1 VAVEHFARFLRTSK
15 AWPFRSQLCDGTFTD
30 SFLDQATISSE
41 VLMYCPSC
49 GNEISVEL
57 KYCNRCG
64 ANLSII
70 PTDYASPVVK
80 PVRLGFPAIVLGLT
94 ITISFGIIFSSATEL
109 AQRQLHPAAIA
120 WMVIFSL
127 ATLFGCTAL
136 MIRFWLKVLSMNRES
151 HPPRNQNQVRPPMQA
166 SLPRQQ
172 FPPRLEPMPSVT
184 EHTTR
189 TFSPAYKE
197 GSDPGVR

>member
-1 VAVEHFARFLRTSK
+1 
-15 AWPFRSQLCDGTFTD
+15 
-30 SFLDQATISSE
+30 
-41 VLMYCPSC
+41 MYCPSC

-64 ANLSII
+64 ANLSVI
-70 PTDYASPVVK
+70 PADYPSPVVK
-80 PVRLGFPAIVLGLT
+80 PVRLGFPAVVLGLT

-120 WMVIFSL
+120 WMVLFSL

-151 HPPRNQNQVRPPMQA
+151 HQPQQNQLRPPMQVPM
-166 SLPRQQ
+166 PRQQ
-172 FPPRLEPMPSVT
+172 FSPRLEPMPSVT

-189 TFSPAYKE
+189 TFSPAYRE

>member
-1 VAVEHFARFLRTSK
+1 MS
-15 AWPFRSQLCDGTFTD
+15 
-30 SFLDQATISSE
+30 
-41 VLMYCPSC
+41 CPSC
-49 GNEISVEL
+49 GSEISVEL

-64 ANLSII
+64 ANLSVI
-70 PTDYASPVVK
+70 PTDYPSPVAK
-80 PVRLGFPAIVLGLT
+80 PVRLGFPAVVLGLT

-151 HPPRNQNQVRPPMQA
+151 HPPQNQNQLRPPMQVPM
-166 SLPRQQ
+166 PRQQ

-189 TFSPAYKE
+189 TFSPAYRE

>member
-1 VAVEHFARFLRTSK
+1 
-15 AWPFRSQLCDGTFTD
+15 
-30 SFLDQATISSE
+30 
-41 VLMYCPSC
+41 MYCPTC

-64 ANLSII
+64 ANLTVVTPSY
-70 PTDYASPVVK
+70 PAPVVK
-80 PVRLGFPAIVLGLT
+80 PMRLGLPTIVLGFMVT
-94 ITISFGIIFSSATEL
+94 CSIGIILEQAKNL
-109 AQRQLHPAAIA
+109 AEMHLHPAAIG
-120 WMVIFSL
+120 WIVIFSM

-136 MIRFWLKVLSMNRES
+136 VLRFWLKVFSMNRES
-151 HPPRNQNQVRPPMQA
+151 YQMQNQPRVPAQMPAPM
-166 SLPRQQ
+166 SLPQQQ

-197 GSDPGVR
+197 RSDPGTR